1 MDAVATDLAGRRVRF
16 EHHVLELED
25 GLRVGVSIG
34 GRGVPM
40 VFLHGLGLNRRHYLR
55 LLNRIAALGFLV
67 VAIDVA
73 GHGDTADLPCEA
85 DELNDRTDLVL
96 RTLDVLG
103 IRRAVLAGHSM
114 GGRIVIQLAAIAPD
128 RVLAALLID
137 AAAGASFDAALET
150 TMRSP
155 RLMMRAVAG
164 AVSDMYRDPIWMK
177 VAAVNRYL
185 RMLTAVSMGKMLPQ
199 TGFVGAARA
208 LMRSDKCGSLLRKL
222 RDREVPTVVLHG
234 ESDGIVPFECAVELA
249 DEADATLYRI
259 PGAYHS
265 WLINDPW
272 RGADAVRQLLDRE
285 LGAALRCEAAA
296 VGLDDWRD
304 AQAWE
309 TALIEPDAWVHRL
322 TAGAK
327 TIGAGRRQRVER
339 VEMEL
344 IRRASK
350 EVVRIA
356 AARTARRRRVARPA

>member
-1 MDAVATDLAGRRVRF
+1 MNAVATDLAGRRAWF
-16 EHHVLELED
+16 EHHVLDLED
-25 GLRVGVSIG
+25 GLQVGVSIG

-67 VAIDVA
+67 IAIDVA

-85 DELNDRTDLVL
+85 VGLNDRTDLVL

-103 IRRAVLAGHSM
+103 VRRAVFSGHSM
-114 GGRIVIQLAAIAPD
+114 GGRIVIQLAANAPD

-155 RLMMRAVAG
+155 RLWMRTVAG
-164 AVSDMYRDPIWMK
+164 AVTDLYRDPIAVK
-177 VAAVNRYL
+177 LAAVTRYL
-185 RMLTAVSMGKMLPQ
+185 RMLTAVSMGRMLPH

-208 LMRSDKCGSLLRKL
+208 MMRSGKCAVLLRTL
-222 RDREVPTVVLHG
+222 RDREIPTMVLHG
-234 ESDGIVPFECAVELA
+234 ESDGIVPFDCAVELA

-285 LGAALRCEAAA
+285 LGAALRCEATAA
-296 VGLDDWRD
+296 GMNDWRD

-309 TALIEPDAWVHRL
+309 ETLIEPDAWIRRL
-322 TAGAK
+322 SNGTK
-327 TIGAGRRQRVER
+327 TIGAGRRHLAP

-350 EVVRIA
+350 EVARIA
-356 AARTARRRRVARPA
+356 TAHSARRRVARTA